1 MENIKIK
8 IDENELKVLLKDYYK
23 NLYNDD
29 SVQVE
34 YNSKFRYIGQN
45 SEVEPIVWGVLTR
58 NENGEIKTEV
68 IDLWNIY
75 LFYEI
80 FNSSQY
86 ENIKYTLDL
95 DYDIKTPGK
104 KDSERINFKGIN
116 LTLRKIK

>member
-95 DYDIKTPGK
+95 DCDIKTPGK

>member
-8 IDENELKVLLKDYYK
+8 IDETELKVLLKDYYK

-58 NENGEIKTEV
+58 NENGKIKTEV

-75 LFYEI
+75 LFYEL

-95 DYDIKTPGK
+95 DCDTKTPNK
-104 KDSERINFKGIN
+104 KDSERISFKGIN